1 MGPETRHPLGSK
13 LDKTDRREGLQKLDL
28 EPKPTYI
35 VVRDGSELQ
44 AALAEKI
51 ESARLLKEPIH
62 TIGQSKP
69 TGEQVEV
76 VAQSPVDDTFLASL
90 PKGREFII
98 YANTHDLTSRVENLK
113 VSLGDNTMVIFE
125 SNKRLVDEIVE
136 IQEKK

>member
-13 LDKTDRREGLQKLDL
+13 LDKTDRREGLRKPDL
-28 EPKPTYI
+28 EPKPTYL

-51 ESARLLKEPIH
+51 ERATLLHEPIH
-62 TIGQSKP
+62 TFGRSKP

-113 VSLGDNTMVIFE
+113 DSLGDNTMVIFE

-136 IQEKK
+136 IQE